1 MTMTLQL
8 KALLALLVTTM
19 FQLSGVE
26 ASAQQALP
34 RPEGPFKGTIG
45 RTVEDFQVRLPEG
58 GPGRERGAHH
68 PLHSHG

>member
-19 FQLSGVE
+19 FQLSGVG

-45 RTVEDFQVRLPEG
+45 RTVMDCILN
-58 GPGRERGAHH
+58 
-68 PLHSHG
+68 